1 MPVASLP
8 KVARLPNARV
18 DPDAPPDVD
27 RPPVLPGELELE
39 LCVVVVALVPWLF
52 LRCDAAP
59 SDVELCVVVLG
70 VLVLATAVVALCD
83 VLVAEAL

>member
-27 RPPVLPGELELE
+27 RPPVLLGELELE
-39 LCVVVVALVPWLF
+39 LCVVVVAFVPWLF

-59 SDVELCVVVLG
+59 SELWVVVLG
-70 VLVLATAVVALCD
+70 VLKLATAVVALGS